1 MNVLIANDDGIFSP
15 GIFALA
21 SAMREIA
28 ERVLVVAPDVEQSAM
43 GHAIT
48 IRRPLRYT
56 PTTLTGLDVEAYRV
70 DGTPAD
76 CVIMGIRN
84 GGIPDV
90 VVSGI
95 NLGVNIG
102 YDVTHSGTVAAAI
115 EGMTF
120 GLPAIAFSLEVGSTE
135 LDFQHIAAYAKLLV
149 PHVVREGLPARTVL
163 NVNFPSTQPRGVKVV
178 RQSTYGYDDHVVR
191 REDPEG
197 VPYYWIT
204 GSPRAERQAD
214 SDFDSVRD
222 GYAAVTPLLFDLTHR
237 DYLQRIKN
245 SLPPLADEV

>member
-21 SAMREIA
+21 EAMCDVA
-28 ERVLVVAPDVEQSAM
+28 DSVLVVAPDVEQSAM

-56 PTTLTGLDVEAYRV
+56 PTTLAGLDVEAYRV

-84 GGIPDV
+84 GGMPDV
-90 VVSGI
+90 VISGV

-120 GLPAIAFSLEVGSTE
+120 GVPAIAFSQEVDNAA
-135 LDFQHIAAYAKLLV
+135 LDFRHVAAYAKVLV
-149 PHVVREGLPARTVL
+149 PHVVQEGLPERTVL
-163 NVNFPSTQPRGVKVV
+163 NVNFPSTQPRGIKVV
-178 RQSTYGYDDHVVR
+178 RQSTYGYDDQVVR

-204 GSPRAERQAD
+204 GSPRAESNAD
-214 SDFDSVRD
+214 SDFGSLRD
-222 GYAAVTPLLFDLTHR
+222 GYASVTPLYFDLTHET
-237 DYLQRIKN
+237 YLRRIKD
-245 SLPPLADEV
+245 SMPPFVAE

>member
-1 MNVLIANDDGIFSP
+1 VNVLIANDDGIFSP

-21 SAMREIA
+21 SAMCDVA
-28 ERVLVVAPDVEQSAM
+28 DKVLVVAPDVEQSAV

-56 PTTLTGLDVEAYRV
+56 STILTGLEVEAYRV

-84 GGIPDV
+84 GGMPDV
-90 VVSGI
+90 VISGI

-120 GLPAIAFSLEVGSTE
+120 GVPAIAFSLEVGSNE
-135 LDFQHIAAYAKLLV
+135 LDFQHIAAYAKVLV
-149 PHVVREGLPARTVL
+149 PHVVREGLPERIIL
-163 NVNFPSTQPRGVKVV
+163 NVNFPSTKPRGINVV
-178 RQSTYGYDDHVVR
+178 RQSTHGYDDEVVR

-204 GSPRAERQAD
+204 GSPRVERQVD
-214 SDFDSVRD
+214 SDFDSLRD
-222 GYAAVTPLLFDLTHR
+222 GYAAVTPLYFDLTHET
-237 DYLQRIKN
+237 YLRRIKD
-245 SLPPLADEV
+245 SLPPLTS

>member
-1 MNVLIANDDGIFSP
+1 MLIANDDGIFSP

-21 SAMREIA
+21 EAMCDVA
-28 ERVLVVAPDVEQSAM
+28 DKVLVVAPDVEQSAM

-56 PTTLTGLDVEAYRV
+56 PTTLTGLDIEAYRV

-76 CVIMGIRN
+76 CVIMGVRN
-84 GGIPDV
+84 GGMPDV
-90 VVSGI
+90 VISGI
-95 NLGVNIG
+95 NLGVNVG

-120 GLPAIAFSLEVGSTE
+120 GVPAIAFSQEVSNAA
-135 LDFQHIAAYAKLLV
+135 LDFQHIAAYAKVLV
-149 PHVVREGLPARTVL
+149 PHVVREGLPTRTVL

-178 RQSTYGYDDHVVR
+178 RQSTYGYDDQVVR

-204 GSPRAERQAD
+204 GSPRAETDAE
-214 SDFDSVRD
+214 SDFGSLQD
-222 GYAAVTPLLFDLTHR
+222 GYAAVTPLYFDLTHKT
-237 DYLQRIKN
+237 YLRRIKD
-245 SLPPLADEV
+245 SVPPFVADVT